1 MREAFSP
8 SLLLCRDELRANLT
22 LLQGVEMSEDTAIRL
37 IEAIDIDH
45 SGDVDELEF
54 VAWMELNTSQLKT
67 TMIVAKILLGL
78 GQIMSKQPETLKEKF
93 PVRPLKLA
101 LCFWCAD

>member
-1 MREAFSP
+1 M
-8 SLLLCRDELRANLT
+8 LLCRDELRANLT

-101 LCFWCAD
+101 LCVWCAD

>member
-1 MREAFSP
+1 
-8 SLLLCRDELRANLT
+8 
-22 LLQGVEMSEDTAIRL
+22 MSEDTAIRL

-101 LCFWCAD
+101 LWFWCAD